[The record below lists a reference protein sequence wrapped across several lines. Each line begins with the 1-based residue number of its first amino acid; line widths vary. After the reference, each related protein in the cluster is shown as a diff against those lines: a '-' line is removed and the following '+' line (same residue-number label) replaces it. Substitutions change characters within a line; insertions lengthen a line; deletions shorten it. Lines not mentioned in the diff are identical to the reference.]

1 MKKSQRFVL
10 LGLGGLAAYY
20 YFSSQ
25 QGGDNSPGLVTQMLA
40 AVQGYKNVNDGP
52 TWCPILNQA
61 ESDYGLP
68 ADLLCA
74 MAFRESS
81 FKSNVIDG
89 TTPSSAGALGLMQLE
104 PRYYASAQVAVP
116 FTAADTTQQIQDAA
130 STMSAN
136 YNALGSWPLAVAAY
150 DAGLTAVKNAGPGI
164 PQNGETPAYV
174 ASIIGNA
181 PAANDGTVQF
191 A

>member
-1 MKKSQRFVL
+1 MPRVTARAWSLTNRCPCRLLHTNSRQFAISSRRGVFAVGSLMKKSQKFVL

-40 AVQGYKNVNDGP
+40 AVPGYKNVNDGP

-116 FTAADTTQQIQDAA
+116 FTAADTTQQIQ
-130 STMSAN
+130 
-136 YNALGSWPLAVAAY
+136 
-150 DAGLTAVKNAGPGI
+150 
-164 PQNGETPAYV
+164 
-174 ASIIGNA
+174 
-181 PAANDGTVQF
+181 
-191 A
+191 